1 MEITT
6 LRLIFAVDDF
16 LEKRDAEKV
25 RGYLGNVFW
34 ENPVAH
40 HHNPD
45 GSFIYTYPR
54 VQYKVIEG
62 NCLIVS
68 FGEGIEITKKV
79 FDEIQDINISN
90 NWAEIHSKALELS
103 QEPFGVTNEPCEY
116 IFVTPW
122 LALNEDNFVKYK
134 EANSFQKRKWL
145 LENILA
151 ANLISIAK
159 SLGYTVTN
167 TVHTHIDY
175 LKSMDVNV
183 KDAKFAAFL
192 GSFSV
197 NFDIPSFWGIG
208 KAVSRGFGTIVK
220 KEDFDKYR
228 NSIFKL
234 LPEPPKNYRPRNFR
248 KKIR

>member
-45 GSFIYTYPR
+45 GSFIYTYPK
-54 VQYKVIEG
+54 VQYKIIEG
-62 NCLIVS
+62 SCLVVA
-68 FGEGIEITKKV
+68 FGEGIEVAKKV
-79 FDEIQDINISN
+79 FDEIHSIDISSN
-90 NWAEIHSKALELS
+90 WMEIHSKALELNREEFGETD
-103 QEPFGVTNEPCEY
+103 EPREY

-122 LALNEDNFVKYK
+122 LALNEDNFARYK
-134 EANSFQKRKWL
+134 AIGSFQKRKWL
-145 LENILA
+145 LENILT

-159 SLGYTVTN
+159 SLGYTITN

-175 LKSMDVNV
+175 LKSIDVNV
-183 KDAKFAAFL
+183 KDAKFAAFF

-208 KAVSRGFGTIVK
+208 KSVSRGFGTIIK
-220 KEDFDKYR
+220 KEDFEKYR

-234 LPEPPKNYRPRNFR
+234 LPEPPKDHHKHNFKKR
-248 KKIR
+248 KR